1 MMSMTMSTTTFHP
14 TDPLTWKQAD
24 LDVHV
29 ATRDGEFAG
38 FVEFDGTGH
47 LVRDARGADLGSFT
61 DLDDA
66 QQALEFSH
74 EPHKKRRNLAIPAVF
89 RRRPRRARA

>member
-1 MMSMTMSTTTFHP
+1 MSTTTFP
-14 TDPLTWKQAD
+14 PSDPLTWKQAD

-29 ATRDGEFAG
+29 ATRAGEFAG
-38 FVEFDGTGH
+38 FVEFDGTRH
-47 LVRDARGADLGSFT
+47 LARDARGADLGTFD
-61 DLDDA
+61 DLDRA

-74 EPHKKRRNLAIPAVF
+74 EPHSKRAGSGFSAVF

>member
-47 LVRDARGADLGSFT
+47 LVRDARGADLGSFA
-61 DLDDA
+61 DLDGA

-74 EPHKKRRNLAIPAVF
+74 ETPSKPRWPAVF

>member
-1 MMSMTMSTTTFHP
+1 MTMSKTTSP
-14 TDPLTWKQAD
+14 PPDPLTWKQAD

-29 ATRDGEFAG
+29 ATRAGEYAG
-38 FVEFDGTGH
+38 FVEFDGTHH
-47 LVRDARGADLGSFT
+47 LARDARGSALGTFD
-61 DLDDA
+61 DLDGA

-74 EPHKKRRNLAIPAVF
+74 EPHSKRGKGGFPAVF